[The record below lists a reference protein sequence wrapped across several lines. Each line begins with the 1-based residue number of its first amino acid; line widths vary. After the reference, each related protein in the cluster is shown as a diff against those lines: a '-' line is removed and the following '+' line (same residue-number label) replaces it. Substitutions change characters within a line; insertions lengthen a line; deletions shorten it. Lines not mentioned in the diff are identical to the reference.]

1 MIAVCVFYARHP
13 ELDYHVKK
21 SPDRCSN
28 AVTAA
33 NFLVSGRVY
42 TKMKI
47 ERHGQ
52 AKILTQQEI
61 ELLFNKGLQTSR
73 DRTLFGVCLYTACR
87 IAEACS
93 LMVKD
98 IYTNSGTVRST
109 INFRK
114 ANTKG
119 KLQTRTIPV
128 IEDLRSLLTSWRSHA
143 GQTYLFP
150 GRHPNHHWKHL
161 HPDSAD
167 KILRKAFERADI
179 EGASTHSFRRT
190 ALSQMSNA
198 GIPLRIIQE
207 ISGHNNL
214 EQLQRYLDVKPDQVK
229 GAIAS
234 LSMLSYT
241 GKGTYPGGEHELPAV
256 PLPREQLSQLS
267 QDLSDS
273 APEEIPD
280 L

>member
-1 MIAVCVFYARHP
+1 MQQ
-13 ELDYHVKK
+13 
-21 SPDRCSN
+21 CSN
-28 AVTAA
+28 CGK
-33 NFLVSGRVY
+33 LSGIGSSLH
-42 TKMKI
+42 KMKI

-98 IYTNSGTVRST
+98 IYTNSGAVRST

-128 IEDLRSLLTSWRSHA
+128 IEDLRSSPDILESHA

-150 GRHPNHHWKHL
+150 GRHPNHHWKHFA
-161 HPDSAD
+161 PDSAD
-167 KILRKAFERADI
+167 KILRKRSSGPASREHPPTVLGER
-179 EGASTHSFRRT
+179 
-190 ALSQMSNA
+190 
-198 GIPLRIIQE
+198 
-207 ISGHNNL
+207 
-214 EQLQRYLDVKPDQVK
+214 
-229 GAIAS
+229 
-234 LSMLSYT
+234 
-241 GKGTYPGGEHELPAV
+241 
-256 PLPREQLSQLS
+256 PRVR
-267 QDLSDS
+267 
-273 APEEIPD
+273 
-280 L
+280 

>member
-1 MIAVCVFYARHP
+1 MQYLRQTLWYWVEF
-13 ELDYHVKK
+13 
-21 SPDRCSN
+21 
-28 AVTAA
+28 
-33 NFLVSGRVY
+33 

-128 IEDLRSLLTSWRSHA
+128 IEDLRALLTSWKPQRRPDLFIPQPPPLSPLEAPAHQLSGQDFERSVLA
-143 GQTYLFP
+143 
-150 GRHPNHHWKHL
+150 GRHRGSI
-161 HPDSAD
+161 HPQ
-167 KILRKAFERADI
+167 F
-179 EGASTHSFRRT
+179 
-190 ALSQMSNA
+190 
-198 GIPLRIIQE
+198 
-207 ISGHNNL
+207 
-214 EQLQRYLDVKPDQVK
+214 
-229 GAIAS
+229 
-234 LSMLSYT
+234 
-241 GKGTYPGGEHELPAV
+241 
-256 PLPREQLSQLS
+256 
-267 QDLSDS
+267 
-273 APEEIPD
+273 
-280 L
+280 